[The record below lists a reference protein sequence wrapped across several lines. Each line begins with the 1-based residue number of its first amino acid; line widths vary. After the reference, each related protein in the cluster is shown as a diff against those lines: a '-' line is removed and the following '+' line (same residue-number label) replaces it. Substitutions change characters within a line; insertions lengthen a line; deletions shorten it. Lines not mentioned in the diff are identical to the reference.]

1 MRAFLRPQMISSLI
15 PKGNTAYRNF
25 ATNSARLSSST
36 IQTTLHDNG
45 YTVLSMNKKP
55 VNSLSLEFLHDLD
68 KALDSAATSSK
79 GLVLTSTMPTI
90 FCAGLEITEMYQ
102 PDMARLREF
111 WYTVQGVFLKLYGC
125 QVPTVACMNGH
136 SLAGGC
142 FLALACDYRI
152 MVGPKYLVGLNE
164 TQLGI
169 AAPFWI
175 QEPMTQAI
183 GFRKSLLALMLGT
196 SFNAQEALSIGL
208 IDEMVADTPEA
219 HQKTDVIMNK
229 FMKIPSLAYHATKMQ
244 MRSDLYDRLSNNREK
259 DVDRFVE
266 FIMKPEVQ
274 KQLGAYLEALKNKA
288 KKK

>member
-1 MRAFLRPQMISSLI
+1 MRIVLKPSIISSLI
-15 PKGNTAYRNF
+15 PKGNSVCRNF
-25 ATNSARLSSST
+25 ATNPARLNSLV
-36 IQTTLHDNG
+36 QTTVHENG

-55 VNSLSLEFLHDLD
+55 VNSLTLEFLQDLD
-68 KALDSAATSSK
+68 KALEAGESSSK

-102 PDMARLREF
+102 PDQARLREF

-125 QVPTVACMNGH
+125 KVPTVACMNGH

-142 FLALACDYRI
+142 FLALACDYRV
-152 MVGPKYLVGLNE
+152 MVGPKYLIGLNE

-196 SFNAQEALSIGL
+196 SFNAQEALNIGL
-208 IDEMVADTPEA
+208 IDEMVGDTPEA
-219 HQKTDVIMNK
+219 HKQTDVIMK
-229 FMKIPSLAYHATKMQ
+229 KIMKISSLAYYATKMQ
-244 MRSDLYDRLSNNREK
+244 MRNDLYNRLSNNREK
-259 DVDRFVE
+259 DVDNFVE
-266 FIMKPEVQ
+266 FIMQPTVQ
-274 KQLGAYLEALKNKA
+274 NQLGSYLEALKNKA

>member
-1 MRAFLRPQMISSLI
+1 
-15 PKGNTAYRNF
+15 
-25 ATNSARLSSST
+25 
-36 IQTTLHDNG
+36 
-45 YTVLSMNKKP
+45 MNKKP

-79 GLVLTSTMPTI
+79 GLVLTSTMQTI

-183 GFRKSLLALMLGT
+183 GFRKSSLALQLGT
-196 SFNAQEALSIGL
+196 VFNAQEALNIGL
-208 IDEMVADTPEA
+208 IDEMVSSTEEA
-219 HQKTDVIMNK
+219 HQQVDKAMSK
-229 FMKIPSLAYHATKMQ
+229 FMKIPSIALYSSKML
-244 MRSDLYDRLSNNREK
+244 MRNDLYNRLNDNREK
-259 DVDRFVE
+259 DVDNFVS
-266 FIMKPEVQ
+266 FILQPEVQ
-274 KQLGAYLEALKNKA
+274 KNLGRYLEALKNKS

>member
-1 MRAFLRPQMISSLI
+1 MRFLLKPQIMSSFV
-15 PKGNTAYRNF
+15 PKGNTACRNF
-25 ATNSARLSSST
+25 ATHPARLSSTVLS
-36 IQTTLHDNG
+36 TLHENG
-45 YTVLSMNKKP
+45 YTVLIMNKKP
-55 VNSLSLEFLHDLD
+55 VNTLSLESLQVLD
-68 KALDSAATSSK
+68 KALDTAASSSK
-79 GLVLTSTMPTI
+79 GLVLTSTLPTI
-90 FCAGLEITEMYQ
+90 FSGGLEITEMYN

-142 FLALACDYRI
+142 FLALACDYRV

-169 AAPFWI
+169 AAPYWI

-196 SFNAQEALSIGL
+196 SFTAQEALSIGL
-208 IDEMVADTPEA
+208 IDEMVADTEEA
-219 HQKTDVIMNK
+219 HLKTDVIMKK
-229 FMKIPSLAYHATKMQ
+229 FMKIPGFAFHATKMQ
-244 MRSDLYDRLSNNREK
+244 MRNDLYERLNNNREK